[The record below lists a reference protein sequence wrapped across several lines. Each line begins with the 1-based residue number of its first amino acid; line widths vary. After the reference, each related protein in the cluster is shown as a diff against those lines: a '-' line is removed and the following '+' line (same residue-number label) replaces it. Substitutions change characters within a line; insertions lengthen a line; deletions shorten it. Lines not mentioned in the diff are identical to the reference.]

1 MVRRRSRR
9 TVDVVALGDVLGS
22 LDNAHGELVYSKL
35 FLRYIQTG
43 VFEQIDAGKAKK
55 YIRTTTYNWLY
66 KLPYSE
72 KCTIKN
78 RFIGISVVSLKIVLY
93 LCSRK

>member
-1 MVRRRSRR
+1 
-9 TVDVVALGDVLGS
+9 VDVVALGDVLGS

-55 YIRTTTYNWLY
+55 YR
-66 KLPYSE
+66 KLCFCFFKITGFTSFL
-72 KCTIKN
+72 IQKN
-78 RFIGISVVSLKIVLY
+78 ALSRIVL
-93 LCSRK
+93 LA